1 MAEGKKT
8 TKTQAATP
16 SAGESTS
23 GKEKAG
29 DSLGNS
35 STVNPSAA
43 NIDSLTS
50 VASVSTSNTEK
61 VGDRVENPSVT
72 NVAAQTTAPK
82 TLPQAT
88 NALDNPVATT
98 TTDVKK
104 PVQKVERSS
113 IEVIVLESSN
123 KCPIRCA
130 TVNLFRLNSREEAQL
145 ESQIW
150 PPPKAYRTD
159 ITDEQGKL
167 VFDALPSGRYQLQ
180 YAHLPHTQAK
190 SVSVASGR
198 REQVV
203 FELDFAV
210 SIESML
216 LSNCGIR
223 KVGLPAVGDTLL
235 LKPHYNFDDNVK
247 NQAVSTLTRQASAE
261 GFPYGFQMSPEGEY
275 TVEFQFFIPLIPNKS
290 ASRTNSA
297 GQGNATSQPAGEGQL
312 AIFSVFM
319 KGNIMQNLER
329 GKGEVGVT
337 MGRTEAYDT
346 SDVALWQ
353 AIKNSC
359 ENLSFGKYQTFIDSL
374 ISRNT
379 SPQIVEKG
387 QTRSEKATDKYD
399 KEIKIRS
406 VPFTNGEA
414 YRLLKVA
421 TEAFVLVNCGV
432 APGQDL
438 TDLNSQ
444 LNQYSK
450 LRDLPSSANWV
461 DMFKSQYL
469 VADPIGAGAQPNML
483 PYLSLIRRKMPE
495 IELAARGSNDLDN
508 HLGYQLLQEKMA
520 FPCMLELIWSYWHE
534 EGMQVQTMNTIT
546 RRFQNVRSPHGND
559 PLANLETDPLRPLNN
574 LLWGYT
580 QDEQNRLTV
589 VRRNYEYDH
598 HYGLRLEGKAVQ
610 SFRPA
615 DSRSKFL
622 EAFHHLLRMCS
633 TFYKQD
639 DDTTVKADAFPVL
652 NALKEVHLILSQ
664 GAHNQYGDLPSTARA
679 EMLMQ
684 QWMLARPEFRD
695 FLPTRMMVAYPEP
708 WMDRVDAMKKLQ
720 GWTDTSV
727 LHFRSLGMFGE
738 QVLLS
743 VRFGSWSDIYEPAQ
757 AFNWARFWRPQVQGY
772 IHAYRA
778 VTGVDLTGTAVD
790 AVVDATMP
798 SVLLQ
803 RRLDQQ
809 QRSA

>member
-1 MAEGKKT
+1 MAETKKT
-8 TKTQAATP
+8 DVAQTVPDAQVAPSSAATIPLQAA
-16 SAGESTS
+16 A
-23 GKEKAG
+23 
-29 DSLGNS
+29 
-35 STVNPSAA
+35 VQ
-43 NIDSLTS
+43 
-50 VASVSTSNTEK
+50 
-61 VGDRVENPSVT
+61 VESVT
-72 NVAAQTTAPK
+72 VAETNEKK
-82 TLPQAT
+82 T
-88 NALDNPVATT
+88 
-98 TTDVKK
+98 
-104 PVQKVERSS
+104 VQRIEKSS
-113 IEVIVLESSN
+113 IEVTVLESSN
-123 KCPIRCA
+123 NRPIRQA
-130 TVNLFRLNSREEAQL
+130 TVNLFRLNSTEKAQL

-150 PPPKAYRTD
+150 PPPLAYRTGL
-159 ITDEQGKL
+159 TDEHGKL
-167 VFDALPSGRYQLQ
+167 VFSALPSGKYQVQ
-180 YAHLPHTQAK
+180 YAHLPDTQAK
-190 SVSVASGR
+190 SVSVASAR
-198 REQVV
+198 RAQVV
-203 FELDFAV
+203 FELDFCV

-216 LSNCGIR
+216 LSRSGKQKI
-223 KVGLPAVGDTLL
+223 GLPAVGDTLL
-235 LKPHYNFDDNVK
+235 LKPHYNFDAKVK
-247 NQAVSTLTRQASAE
+247 NQAISTLTSQAGAE
-261 GFPYGFQMSPEGEY
+261 GFPYGFRMSPEGEY

-290 ASRTNSA
+290 VSRTNSA
-297 GQGNATSQPAGEGQL
+297 GQGYATSQLSGEGQL

-319 KGNIMQNLER
+319 KGNIMMNQEI

-337 MGRTEAYDT
+337 MGRTAAYDT

-374 ISRNT
+374 ISGGGKST
-379 SPQIVEKG
+379 GEASP
-387 QTRSEKATDKYD
+387 TRSAQATAEFEKQ
-399 KEIKIRS
+399 IKIRS

-421 TEAFVLVNCGV
+421 TEAFVLVNCGI
-432 APGQDL
+432 AP
-438 TDLNSQ
+438 NNEMHKMHSQ
-444 LNQYSK
+444 LNEYAN
-450 LRDLPSSANWV
+450 LRDLPSQDGWV
-461 DMFKSQYL
+461 DMFKNEYL
-469 VADPIGAGAQPNML
+469 VADPIGAGTQPNML

-495 IELAARGSNDLDN
+495 IELANLGSGHFEN

-610 SFRPA
+610 NFRPA

-743 VRFGSWSDIYEPAQ
+743 VRFGAWSDIYEPAQ

-809 QRSA
+809 LRSA

>member
-1 MAEGKKT
+1 MAEAKKT
-8 TKTQAATP
+8 DAQDDAEASSVSASSIASTTAGSSASTATKPDATSLQA
-16 SAGESTS
+16 G
-23 GKEKAG
+23 
-29 DSLGNS
+29 
-35 STVNPSAA
+35 AA
-43 NIDSLTS
+43 QLDS
-50 VASVSTSNTEK
+50 VAIAEVTE
-61 VGDRVENPSVT
+61 
-72 NVAAQTTAPK
+72 
-82 TLPQAT
+82 
-88 NALDNPVATT
+88 
-98 TTDVKK
+98 KK
-104 PVQKVERSS
+104 PVQKVEKSS
-113 IEVIVLESSN
+113 IEVTIVESSN
-123 KCPIRCA
+123 NCPIRCA
-130 TVNLFRLNSREEAQL
+130 TVNLFRLNSKEEAQL

-150 PPPKAYRTD
+150 PPPQAFRTGL
-159 ITDEQGKL
+159 TDEHGKL
-167 VFDALPSGRYQLQ
+167 IFAALPSGKYQVQ
-180 YAHLPHTQAK
+180 YAHLPDTQAK
-190 SVSVASGR
+190 SVSVASAR
-198 REQVV
+198 RTQVV

-216 LSNCGIR
+216 LSRSGKQKI
-223 KVGLPAVGDTLL
+223 GLPTVGDTLL
-235 LKPHYNFDDNVK
+235 LKPHYNFDAKVK
-247 NQAVSTLTRQASAE
+247 NQAFSTLTRQASAE

-290 ASRTNSA
+290 VSRTNSA
-297 GQGNATSQPAGEGQL
+297 GQGNATSQLAGEGQL
-312 AIFSVFM
+312 ATFSVFL

-359 ENLSFGKYQTFIDSL
+359 ENLSFGKYQTFIDRL
-374 ISRNT
+374 ISGNVPNPVSAKPGETLAASSRT
-379 SPQIVEKG
+379 EKTFAE
-387 QTRSEKATDKYD
+387 QDKQ
-399 KEIKIRS
+399 IKIRS
-406 VPFTNGEA
+406 IPFTNGEA

-438 TDLNSQ
+438 SDLNSQ

-450 LRDLPSSANWV
+450 LRDLPKSENWV
-461 DMFKSQYL
+461 EMFKNEYL
-469 VADPIGAGAQPNML
+469 VADPLGAGAQPNML

-495 IELAARGSNDLDN
+495 IELAARGTNEFDN

-610 SFRPA
+610 NFRPA

-743 VRFGSWSDIYEPAQ
+743 VRFGAWSDIYEPAQ

-809 QRSA
+809 LRSA